1 MRNKDPKLAL
11 IGAAVVV
18 LLCQT
23 SATYAASESCSVGIV
38 PIECWTDPVRANGNS
53 HHVHIDVSPHLTW
66 SVVDKDNG
74 KVVARGTSG
83 WGYTRRTI
91 TGLYGRYRLHI
102 QNGVTAVITGGS
114 GTINNN

>member
-1 MRNKDPKLAL
+1 MRYRVHTQML
-11 IGAAVVV
+11 IGTVAGVW
-18 LLCQT
+18 LSL
-23 SATYAASESCSVGIV
+23 ATTAFAASERCSVGIV
-38 PIECWTDPVRANGNS
+38 PVECWTDPVRANPNS

-83 WGYTRRTI
+83 WGWTRRTI

-102 QNGVTAVITGGS
+102 QNGVTAVITGGT